1 MPQSHTVKHLLI
13 IQKQRISAR
22 QIQTLTV

>member
-22 QIQTLTV
+22 QIQT